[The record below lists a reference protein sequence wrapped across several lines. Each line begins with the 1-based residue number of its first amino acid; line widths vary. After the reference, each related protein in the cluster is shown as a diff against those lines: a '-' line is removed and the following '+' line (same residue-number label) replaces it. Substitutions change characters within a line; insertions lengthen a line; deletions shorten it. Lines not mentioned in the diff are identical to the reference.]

1 MASYD
6 DFLSRVLPEVPGC
19 PEVAAIQAIKD
30 SAIQFC
36 EHSLI
41 LQADHD
47 PVSVI
52 AKINDYDLET
62 PVTGTRITKIMKM
75 WYQGKELHPNAPDQI
90 GSPLAYNKNI
100 GGFETTYNDPQVYF
114 QKDSATFSL
123 FPIPEKTVA
132 SAITMRVA
140 LAPLRSSTTCD
151 DILFE
156 HWAEPIAYGAV
167 GRLML
172 QPAKSYTNP
181 ELSRSYQARFIIGV
195 NEARQ
200 KASRGY
206 TRANMSVRL
215 RRI

>member
-6 DFLSRVLPEVPGC
+6 DFLSRVLPDVPGC
-19 PEVAAIQAIKD
+19 PEIAAVQAIKD

-36 EHSLI
+36 EQSLI

-75 WYQGKELHPNAPDQI
+75 WYQGRELTPSAPDQI
-90 GSPLAYNKNI
+90 RSPLAYNKNI
-100 GGFETTYNDPQVYF
+100 GGFQTTYNDPQVFF

-140 LAPLRSSTTCD
+140 LAPLRSSTACD
-151 DILFE
+151 DVLFE

-181 ELSRSYQARFIIGV
+181 ELSRSYIARFVIGV
-195 NEARQ
+195 NDARQ
-200 KASRGY
+200 KASRGN
-206 TRANMSVRL
+206 TRANLSVRL